1 MDIIFAGSPASSAE
15 ILSEL
20 VNSPFNVSLVLTQ
33 GDKRSSRNK
42 REEPSEVAKYAEIEN
57 LPCLKIDSFCD
68 DALPVTCVKA
78 APDNAA
84 KVELS
89 AESSIVTSSVGEDPP
104 PAAESRI
111 KRMSPS

>member
-1 MDIIFAGSPASSAE
+1 MNLTLTYLLHS
-15 ILSEL
+15 SEL
-20 VNSPFNVSLVLTQ
+20 
-33 GDKRSSRNK
+33 
-42 REEPSEVAKYAEIEN
+42 
-57 LPCLKIDSFCD
+57 IDSFCD

-111 KRMSPS
+111 KRISPS